1 MISKV
6 EILGSQLERAE
17 TVYNF
22 AASGFLLA
30 LWLTVLGI
38 WHQPVH
44 DVEKEH
50 CQAALATFENMRLGL
65 LDTPAYQLPITRR
78 K

>member
-17 TVYNF
+17 KVYNF

-38 WHQPVH
+38 WTQPVYPGP
-44 DVEKEH
+44 DPE
-50 CQAALATFENMRLGL
+50 CSFLASKSKVIRESQDFMVT
-65 LDTPAYQLPITRR
+65 